1 MVKSFFT
8 LREMAIFTLRVWVW
22 ILPVLRQPSSVQPL
36 SGLRGWTLSLCNSAL
51 LKPSFIGEGKHMY
64 HFQRRP
70 GVWQNPVQVA
80 LKWPNCIRKMLIP
93 CGVVFPLLWTVVF
106 WSQSPQDFNVSVAA
120 VTCKGRHMMASD
132 AFFLQWALH
141 RQDLFYP
148 ARNYAL
154 FLGQARWSSLWTWFR
169 TDSLYFRSA

>member
-1 MVKSFFT
+1 
-8 LREMAIFTLRVWVW
+8 
-22 ILPVLRQPSSVQPL
+22 
-36 SGLRGWTLSLCNSAL
+36 
-51 LKPSFIGEGKHMY
+51 MY

-70 GVWQNPVQVA
+70 GVWQNLVQVA

-106 WSQSPQDFNVSVAA
+106 WSQSPQDFNISVAA
-120 VTCKGRHMMASD
+120 VTCKDRHMMASD

-154 FLGQARWSSLWTWFR
+154 FLGQARWSSLWTWLR
-169 TDSLYFRSA
+169 TNSLYFRSAWEVDGTRSKSKELWISLKSSVRIQPCSTVKYSDAKPGYINLDQ